1 MLMARRLRVLSARNV
16 VIVAHAVKARASTHL
31 TRSVRSIRI
40 GHAAKVVRAMVL
52 VKAAIIKAINLP
64 S

>member
-1 MLMARRLRVLSARNV
+1 MLMARRLRVGSAQNV
-16 VIVAHAVKARASTHL
+16 VIVAHAVRARVAANIPL
-31 TRSVRSIRI
+31 IKSVHSIRI
-40 GHAAKVVRAMVL
+40 AHAARV